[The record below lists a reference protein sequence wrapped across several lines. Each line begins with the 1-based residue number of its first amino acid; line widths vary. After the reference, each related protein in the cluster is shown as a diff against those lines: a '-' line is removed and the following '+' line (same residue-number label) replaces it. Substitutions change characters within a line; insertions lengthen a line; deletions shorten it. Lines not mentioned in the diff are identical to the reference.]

1 MVPNVKSAG
10 LRRPGRA
17 TLDAHPEST
26 IGLPLADGDLTLGK
40 SFLWA
45 TRGYAD
51 REALVFSGRRYTYRE
66 LEAEVVRCA
75 RALIAA
81 KVSKGTRVGVLMGAR
96 PEFLVL
102 CYAVALVGGI
112 NVMISTFAQGED
124 LDWIVRHS
132 DTALLVMH
140 EGIRGHDVAGGFSQR
155 HPDLGTTTSGVV
167 AAPEF
172 PFLGRIVVVPTDG
185 ASASPLFETWG
196 DFLSTGTMVD
206 ESVVFARNESVTASD
221 DAMLLYT
228 SGSTGNPKG
237 VLHCHR
243 APVMQGFNMAD
254 CMAIG
259 PSDRTWT
266 SFPAFWTAG
275 WVTAIAGPLCVG
287 ATIIL
292 QESYDPIEAQEL
304 IATEGVT
311 SVRQT
316 IHDEMRLVAAHEAN
330 SLSLESVTVGVVTDS
345 LRQLTRVPYEITEI
359 CAWGMTETF
368 TNATMLPFDA
378 PFELRRSTMGRPVP
392 GDSIRIRDFETGE
405 ALPPNQLGEITVSG
419 LSLMRGYYK
428 EDPLLPVDS
437 AGYLPTN
444 DSGYLTDEGYLIF
457 AGRTDGLIKTAGV
470 NVSPIEIEERIQQ
483 WGRLGTTAVVGV
495 SHPVLGAVV
504 VLCAVLKPDDPVDVD
519 EIKFYLRKH
528 LASYKVPRYVLFFSE
543 EEIPLTISSKVQIG
557 PLAEQVKVRLLQ
569 LEIDAT
575 WRDALEKR

>member
-1 MVPNVKSAG
+1 VVPNVKSAG

-140 EGIRGHDVAGGFSQR
+140 QEFRGHNAADEFSQR
-155 HPDLGTTTSGVV
+155 HPDLRDATSGLLT
-167 AAPEF
+167 APEF
-172 PFLGRIVVVPTDG
+172 PFLGRIVVVPTAR
-185 ASASPLFETWG
+185 ASEGSPFGSWD
-196 DFLSTGTMVD
+196 DFLSAGATVD
-206 ESVVFARNESVTASD
+206 ASVVFARKDSVKAND

-228 SGSTGNPKG
+228 SGSTGYPKG
-237 VLHCHR
+237 VLHSHR

-266 SFPAFWTAG
+266 SFPTFWTAG
-275 WVTAIAGPLCVG
+275 WVTGIAAPLSVG
-287 ATIIL
+287 AAIIL
-292 QESYDPIEAQEL
+292 QESYEPTEAQEL
-304 IATEGVT
+304 IAAERVT
-311 SVRQT
+311 SVRQM

-330 SLSLESVTVGVVTDS
+330 PLSLESVTVGVVTDS
-345 LRQLTRVPYEITEI
+345 LRQITRVPYEITEI
-359 CAWGMTETF
+359 CGWGMTETF

-378 PFELRRSTMGRPVP
+378 PFELRQTTMGRPVP
-392 GDSIRIRDFETGE
+392 GDFIRIRDFETGE

-419 LSLMRGYYK
+419 MSLMSGYYK
-428 EDPLLPVDS
+428 QDPLLPVDS

-444 DSGYLTDEGYLIF
+444 DSGYLTEAGYLIF
-457 AGRTDGLIKTAGV
+457 AGRTDRLIKTAGV
-470 NVSPIEIEERIQQ
+470 NVAPIEIEERLQQ

-495 SHPVLGAVV
+495 PHPSLGAVV
-504 VLCAVLKPDDPVDVD
+504 VLCAVSKPDDRVDVD
-519 EIKFYLRKH
+519 EIKAYLRTH
-528 LASYKVPRYVLFFSE
+528 LASYKTPRYVLFFSE
-543 EEIPLTISSKVQIG
+543 DELPLTISSKVQIG
-557 PLAEQVKVRLLQ
+557 PLGEQVKMRLLQ
-569 LEIDAT
+569 LEIDPA
-575 WRDALEKR
+575 WRDTLEKH

>member
-1 MVPNVKSAG
+1 

-140 EGIRGHDVAGGFSQR
+140 QEFRGHNAADEFSQR
-155 HPDLGTTTSGVV
+155 HPDLRDATSGLLT
-167 AAPEF
+167 APEF
-172 PFLGRIVVVPTDG
+172 PFLGRIVVVPTAR
-185 ASASPLFETWG
+185 ASEGSPFGSWD
-196 DFLSTGTMVD
+196 DFLSAGATVD
-206 ESVVFARNESVTASD
+206 ASVVFARKDSVKAND

-228 SGSTGNPKG
+228 SGSTGYPKG
-237 VLHCHR
+237 VLHSHR

-266 SFPAFWTAG
+266 SFPTFWTAG
-275 WVTAIAGPLCVG
+275 WVTGIAAPLSVG
-287 ATIIL
+287 AAIIL
-292 QESYDPIEAQEL
+292 QESYEPTEAQEL
-304 IATEGVT
+304 IAAERVT
-311 SVRQT
+311 SVRQM

-330 SLSLESVTVGVVTDS
+330 PLSLESVTVGVVTDS
-345 LRQLTRVPYEITEI
+345 LRQITRVPYEITEI
-359 CAWGMTETF
+359 CGWGMTETF

-378 PFELRRSTMGRPVP
+378 PFELRQTTMGRPVP
-392 GDSIRIRDFETGE
+392 GDFIRIRDFETGE

-419 LSLMRGYYK
+419 MSLMSGYYK
-428 EDPLLPVDS
+428 QDPLLPVDS

-444 DSGYLTDEGYLIF
+444 DSGYLTEAGYLIF
-457 AGRTDGLIKTAGV
+457 AGRTDRLIKTAGV
-470 NVSPIEIEERIQQ
+470 NVAPIEIEERLQQ

-495 SHPVLGAVV
+495 PHPSLGAVV
-504 VLCAVLKPDDPVDVD
+504 VLCAVSKPDDRVDVD
-519 EIKFYLRKH
+519 EIKAYLRTH
-528 LASYKVPRYVLFFSE
+528 LASYKTPRYVLFFSE
-543 EEIPLTISSKVQIG
+543 DELPLTISSKVQIG
-557 PLAEQVKVRLLQ
+557 PLGEQVKMRLLQ
-569 LEIDAT
+569 LEIDPA
-575 WRDALEKR
+575 WRDTLEKH

>member
-1 MVPNVKSAG
+1 
-10 LRRPGRA
+10 
-17 TLDAHPEST
+17 
-26 IGLPLADGDLTLGK
+26 
-40 SFLWA
+40 
-45 TRGYAD
+45 
-51 REALVFSGRRYTYRE
+51 
-66 LEAEVVRCA
+66 
-75 RALIAA
+75 
-81 KVSKGTRVGVLMGAR
+81 
-96 PEFLVL
+96 
-102 CYAVALVGGI
+102 
-112 NVMISTFAQGED
+112 
-124 LDWIVRHS
+124 
-132 DTALLVMH
+132 
-140 EGIRGHDVAGGFSQR
+140 
-155 HPDLGTTTSGVV
+155 
-167 AAPEF
+167 
-172 PFLGRIVVVPTDG
+172 
-185 ASASPLFETWG
+185 
-196 DFLSTGTMVD
+196 
-206 ESVVFARNESVTASD
+206 
-221 DAMLLYT
+221 
-228 SGSTGNPKG
+228 
-237 VLHCHR
+237 
-243 APVMQGFNMAD
+243 
-254 CMAIG
+254 
-259 PSDRTWT
+259 
-266 SFPAFWTAG
+266 
-275 WVTAIAGPLCVG
+275 
-287 ATIIL
+287 
-292 QESYDPIEAQEL
+292 
-304 IATEGVT
+304 
-311 SVRQT
+311 
-316 IHDEMRLVAAHEAN
+316 
-330 SLSLESVTVGVVTDS
+330 
-345 LRQLTRVPYEITEI
+345 
-359 CAWGMTETF
+359 MTETF

-392 GDSIRIRDFETGE
+392 GDFIRIRDFETGE

>member
-1 MVPNVKSAG
+1 

-172 PFLGRIVVVPTDG
+172 PFLGRIVVVPTAR
-185 ASASPLFETWG
+185 ASEGSPFGSWD
-196 DFLSTGTMVD
+196 DFLSAGATVD
-206 ESVVFARNESVTASD
+206 ASVVFARKDSVKAND

-228 SGSTGNPKG
+228 SGSTGYPKG
-237 VLHCHR
+237 VLHSHR

-266 SFPAFWTAG
+266 SFPTFWTAG
-275 WVTAIAGPLCVG
+275 WVTGIAAPLSVG
-287 ATIIL
+287 AAIIL
-292 QESYDPIEAQEL
+292 QESYEPTEAQEL
-304 IATEGVT
+304 IAAERVT
-311 SVRQT
+311 SVRQM

-330 SLSLESVTVGVVTDS
+330 PLSLESVTVGVVTDS
-345 LRQLTRVPYEITEI
+345 LRQITRVPYEITEI
-359 CAWGMTETF
+359 CGWGMTETF

-378 PFELRRSTMGRPVP
+378 PFELRQTTMGRPVP
-392 GDSIRIRDFETGE
+392 GDFIRIRDFETGE

-419 LSLMRGYYK
+419 MSLMSGYYK
-428 EDPLLPVDS
+428 QDPLLPVDS

-444 DSGYLTDEGYLIF
+444 DSGYLTEAGYLIF
-457 AGRTDGLIKTAGV
+457 AGRTDRLIKTAGV
-470 NVSPIEIEERIQQ
+470 NVAPIEIEERLQQ

-495 SHPVLGAVV
+495 PHPSLGAVV
-504 VLCAVLKPDDPVDVD
+504 VLCAVSKPDDRVDVD
-519 EIKFYLRKH
+519 EIKAYLRTH
-528 LASYKVPRYVLFFSE
+528 LASYKTPRYVLFFSE
-543 EEIPLTISSKVQIG
+543 DELPLTISSKVQIG
-557 PLAEQVKVRLLQ
+557 PLGEQVKMRLLQ
-569 LEIDAT
+569 LEIDPA
-575 WRDALEKR
+575 WRDTLEKH